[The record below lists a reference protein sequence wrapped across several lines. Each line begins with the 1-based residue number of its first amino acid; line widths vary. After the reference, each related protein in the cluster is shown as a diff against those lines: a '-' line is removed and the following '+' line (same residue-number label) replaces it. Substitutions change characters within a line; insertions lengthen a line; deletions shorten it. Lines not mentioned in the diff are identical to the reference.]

1 MKKIKLFMCVGFM
14 SMLTAVSSGCTTIA
28 RVPVPKVKEARFNF
42 SVTYLMDGEE
52 KTYSDVYVCKYDGA
66 YKTLV
71 GDGIDWEGYVENGEE
86 NGVIPI
92 QTNEDGIIYID
103 LYFVPEYF
111 MGDPDAILFDVP
123 APALYMVYHSDDPEV
138 SSYETDQEILARDYG
153 VRLISYKYADPIENV
168 FEEKWTFVDFV
179 PTIN

>member
-1 MKKIKLFMCVGFM
+1 MKKLKMFIVA
-14 SMLTAVSSGCTTIA
+14 MLTMIVSVFFSGCMA
-28 RVPVPKVKEARFNF
+28 KVSIPQIKEGRFNF
-42 SVTYLMDGEE
+42 SVTYELNGEK
-52 KTYSDVYVCKYDGA
+52 KTYEGVYVCEYDGA

-71 GDGIDWEGYVENGEE
+71 GEGFYWKGYVEHSEE

-92 QTNEDGIIYID
+92 QTNKDGIIYID

-123 APALYMVYHSDDPEV
+123 APALYMVYHSDNPDEA
-138 SSYETDQEILARDYG
+138 SYETNEEVLAASYG
-153 VRLISYKYADPIENV
+153 VRIISYDYAAPIENT
-168 FEEKWTFVDFV
+168 FEEKLTVVDFE